1 MVALLKMPERQT
13 SDYWAER
20 RVFPRKEMNASVQ
33 GRRIDHTIDAR
44 QNPRLRLTLRD
55 LSLGGLSAVADMP
68 VMAGERLTVTFPANG
83 VSHPWDAF
91 GTVLRCEQTGT
102 GYRLAMEFD
111 PLPAA

>member
-13 SDYWAER
+13 PEYWAER
-20 RVFPRKEMNASVQ
+20 RIFPRKEINATVQ
-33 GRRIDHTIDAR
+33 GHRVDHTIAAR

-68 VMAGERLTVTFPANG
+68 VAAGERLTVAFPG
-83 VSHPWDAF
+83 GGGSHPWDAF